1 MTPFSNLQKGCH
13 QHHTHIP
20 IVQWKRKRKTITM
33 IPKLAWDK
41 LSLHWIKLRYE
52 RESYQILAISI
63 PWGKRPPLHHQTI
76 FHHVQKVCSL
86 TVNHFNYFYYL
97 EVSRK
102 IVYLLF
108 LKSRIKAFTL
118 SFLSLSIASL
128 TAAEGSHF
136 EIKLVSLQR
145 IKSFWP
151 VPKLQLKKKYNTI
164 IYTKSITRDYWSYN
178 CFHCCLA
185 SWIIFC
191 WSLGWIEAYM

>member
-1 MTPFSNLQKGCH
+1 MHEIIYHSIGSNYGMRERIL
-13 QHHTHIP
+13 P
-20 IVQWKRKRKTITM
+20 DLSNFNSLRKEATTALPNNI
-33 IPKLAWDK
+33 
-41 LSLHWIKLRYE
+41 
-52 RESYQILAISI
+52 
-63 PWGKRPPLHHQTI
+63 
-76 FHHVQKVCSL
+76 HHVQKVCSL
-86 TVNHFNYFYYL
+86 PVNHFNCFYYL
-97 EVSRK
+97 EVSWK

-151 VPKLQLKKKYNTI
+151 VPKLQLKKEKEKQYNTI
-164 IYTKSITRDYWSYN
+164 IYTKSITRDYWSFN
-178 CFHCCLA
+178 CFHYCLV

-191 WSLGWIEAYM
+191 